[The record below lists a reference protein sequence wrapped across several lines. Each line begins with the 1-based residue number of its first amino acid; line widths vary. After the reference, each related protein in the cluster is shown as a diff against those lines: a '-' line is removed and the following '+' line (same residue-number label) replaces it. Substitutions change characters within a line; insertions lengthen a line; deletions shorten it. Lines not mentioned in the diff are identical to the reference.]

1 MSARLRTLFAL
12 LLILPLALTCILQTT
27 ATAQETSNLERRR
40 QLLEQQAEKLE
51 LALQKTADAD
61 NPEAKKVQGNLRNQL
76 EAIHLKLDELA
87 ILAVVENEIAEVEE
101 TIARK
106 KRSEQPSRRAEE
118 DDERDQDEL
127 KARYQRAEAEIMEL
141 YKNGKITR
149 QQARERFEGLQES
162 GNRDDRRRR
171 DDDDDDDEDRDDR
184 RRRDDDDD
192 DDEDRDDRRRRD
204 DDDDDDEDRDDRRRR
219 DDDDDDDEDRE
230 DRRRRDDDDDDDDD
244 DEDWDEDREDREL
257 KARYQRAEDQIIEL
271 HKTGKI
277 TRQQARERLEGL
289 EQRFWAEEKERDR
302 HEDQDRRRRED
313 DRRDE
318 EPRRRGEQPS
328 RETNRQSSQQDIA
341 RQIEGLRR
349 QMARFHDEGNEEA
362 ANRVGRRIEA
372 VRGHGERSGNREKQP
387 EHDRHDRQPDR
398 QQHLESAVKHLQAA
412 GFSAEVVEHL
422 IDQAHRLQNR
432 PGDRHEAEG
441 RRGAEEHERHQR
453 NRENE
458 GGEDFHDR
466 AHHEMASQLEALR
479 REVNELRQLVER
491 IRNRR

>member
-1 MSARLRTLFAL
+1 MSARLRTPFAL

-27 ATAQETSNLERRR
+27 AAAQETSNLERRR

-101 TIARK
+101 TIAKK
-106 KRSEQPSRRAEE
+106 KRSEQPGRRAEE

-127 KARYQRAEAEIMEL
+127 KARYQRAEAQIMEL

-192 DDEDRDDRRRRD
+192 DDEDRDDRQRR
-204 DDDDDDEDRDDRRRR
+204 
-219 DDDDDDDEDRE
+219 
-230 DRRRRDDDDDDDDD
+230 DDDDDD
-244 DEDWDEDREDREL
+244 DEDWDEDRQL

-289 EQRFWAEEKERDR
+289 EERFWAEEKERDR

-313 DRRDE
+313 DRRQE
-318 EPRRRGEQPS
+318 EPQRRGEQPS
-328 RETNRQSSQQDIA
+328 RETNRRSSQQDIA
-341 RQIEGLRR
+341 RQIEGLKR

-453 NRENE
+453 NREN
-458 GGEDFHDR
+458 GGEKDFHDR
-466 AHHEMASQLEALR
+466 THHETASQLEALR

-491 IRNRR
+491 IKNRR